1 MILVSILGDFHSSI
15 FPLYYELKEKISR
28 HIVVYDDSF
37 SEIKKYKTTIDSL
50 SRFNKKHSLDI
61 VTEEFKLDEDSLQS
75 IEGLIRRIKELDN
88 TLNNVYINTTDGLAN
103 ISIVLASKLLDKGV
117 SLLAYD
123 MYENSYNL
131 TTKDSMKNITI
142 KSSMGI
148 EDHLLL
154 KGLVVES
161 QEDVSF
167 AHRYQAQI
175 LDLFNTYSDELEYLK
190 KDIFHQTTKNKNK
203 YPRALQLVNHMG
215 LDIIRDA
222 KVITGGLFEYYVYLM
237 VKDLGFDDIKV
248 GMKVHKKLNN
258 EITVEN
264 EFDILLMKDNHLHMI
279 ECKFTK
285 NINLQ
290 ELVYKYAALINL
302 IDDDGRIMI
311 LTNKHDYNS
320 NLYDKTKIGLNNHR
334 RAFLNKI
341 ALRGSILRNKKLFL
355 DDVEAIFL

>member
-203 YPRALQLVNHMG
+203 YPRALQLVNH
-215 LDIIRDA
+215 
-222 KVITGGLFEYYVYLM
+222 F
-237 VKDLGFDDIKV
+237 
-248 GMKVHKKLNN
+248 
-258 EITVEN
+258 
-264 EFDILLMKDNHLHMI
+264 
-279 ECKFTK
+279 
-285 NINLQ
+285 LQ
-290 ELVYKYAALINL
+290 ECY
-302 IDDDGRIMI
+302 
-311 LTNKHDYNS
+311 
-320 NLYDKTKIGLNNHR
+320 
-334 RAFLNKI
+334 
-341 ALRGSILRNKKLFL
+341 
-355 DDVEAIFL
+355 